1 MAKQTVN
8 IGTTS
13 NDRTGDSLRSAFN
26 KINANFTEL
35 YTELGI
41 NDDAD
46 LNLGAFEFAGSVM
59 TTTDSSAI
67 TIAQNL
73 TVTND
78 ITVGGDIVP
87 NVTEEHN
94 LGSSTSRFKDLYLSG
109 STIDLGGTTLSI
121 VDGVLQVGGSNVAA
135 GDIDYSVIQNTPA
148 IPNLGNWTFSSS
160 VLSDGSTGNAVIQ
173 SSDFAGSKLI
183 LRARGPSDKDWIFD
197 QDGHLEMPGTFAVG
211 GTGFVN
217 LNNDA
222 QGDTF
227 YGGATTD
234 KAILFLKGADYL
246 AGSDNGGGV
255 TIQGGSA
262 RNGGDNG
269 DVIISS
275 GNGGLSGTGSVSI
288 IADNAVSLIATQIS
302 VAGEFTNTLNADI
315 SGSVF
320 ADDSTILV
328 DGVAGKILGN
338 VDTTTIT
345 NSNGNLTITADNYVL
360 IDSDNGGQINIG
372 QASGIG
378 DVVLGNTARG
388 TDVQLFGRLFVKGGG
403 VPTTSIGAS
412 GDFVGIVAVDSDYLY
427 YCTANY
433 DGASNIWK
441 RVAWP
446 GDTW

>member
-8 IGTTS
+8 IGTS
-13 NDRTGDSLRSAFN
+13 ANDRTGDSLRSAFN
-26 KINANFTEL
+26 KINENFTEL

-41 NDDAD
+41 NDDAN
-46 LNLGAFEFAGSVM
+46 LNLGAFEFNGSVM

-94 LGSSTSRFKDLYLSG
+94 LGSSTLRFKDLYLSG

-121 VDGVLQVGGSNVAA
+121 VDGNLQVGGADVAA
-135 GDIDYSVIQNTPA
+135 GDIDYSEILNTPA
-148 IPNLGNWTFSSS
+148 IPNLGNWTFNSSI
-160 VLSDGSTGNAVIQ
+160 LSDGSTENAVIQ
-173 SSDFAGSKLI
+173 SSPFAGSKLI
-183 LRARGPSDKDWIFD
+183 LRTRGVSDKDWIFD
-197 QDGHLEMPGTFAVG
+197 QDGHLEMPGTFTVG

-262 RNGGDNG
+262 RNSGDNG

-288 IADNAVSLIATQIS
+288 IADNAVSLIGTQIS
-302 VAGEFTNTLNADI
+302 LGTVTSSSDFYGEIEFNNGTTFFQVGNDVTFNCPVKFTQSAP
-315 SGSVF
+315 
-320 ADDSTILV
+320 
-328 DGVAGKILGN
+328 
-338 VDTTTIT
+338 
-345 NSNGNLTITADNYVL
+345 
-360 IDSDNGGQINIG
+360 
-372 QASGIG
+372 AS
-378 DVVLGNTARG
+378 
-388 TDVQLFGRLFVKGGG
+388 
-403 VPTTSIGAS
+403 SIGADADLQ
-412 GDFVGIVAVDSDYLY
+412 GAVAFDSNYIY
-427 YCTANY
+427 YCTADY
-433 DGASNIWK
+433 DGVTDIWK
-441 RVAWP
+441 RVAWS